1 MKLINQLLVNK
12 FELEIEQSILIILYF
27 NIMIFTFY
35 KEDINELI
43 NFTFVIFLNHF
54 QLISYLFF
62 ILLNL
67 V

>member
-12 FELEIEQSILIILYF
+12 FELIEQSILIILYF
-27 NIMIFTFY
+27 DIMIFTFY

-54 QLISYLFF
+54 QLISYLFL

>member
-12 FELEIEQSILIILYF
+12 FELIEQSILIILYF

-43 NFTFVIFLNHF
+43 NLTFVIFLNHF
-54 QLISYLFF
+54 QLISYLFL

>member
-12 FELEIEQSILIILYF
+12 FELIEQSILIILYF

-43 NFTFVIFLNHF
+43 NFTFMIFLNHF
-54 QLISYLFF
+54 QLISYLFL

>member
-12 FELEIEQSILIILYF
+12 FELIEQSILIILYF

-43 NFTFVIFLNHF
+43 NFTFVIFLNRF
-54 QLISYLFF
+54 QLISYLFL

>member
-12 FELEIEQSILIILYF
+12 FELIEQSILIILYF

-54 QLISYLFF
+54 QLISYLFL